1 MYKVR
6 GKEVFPGCC
15 NKEEN
20 IFQIIEHS
28 ESKIQELE
36 NTSFELAE
44 VVGHFVGTKES
55 FEFKK
60 ASEELTVFC

>member
-28 ESKIQELE
+28 ESKIQELK

>member
-6 GKEVFPGCC
+6 GKEVFSRLLQQRGKHFP
-15 NKEEN
+15 NN
-20 IFQIIEHS
+20 RHS

-44 VVGHFVGTKES
+44 VVEHFVGTKES